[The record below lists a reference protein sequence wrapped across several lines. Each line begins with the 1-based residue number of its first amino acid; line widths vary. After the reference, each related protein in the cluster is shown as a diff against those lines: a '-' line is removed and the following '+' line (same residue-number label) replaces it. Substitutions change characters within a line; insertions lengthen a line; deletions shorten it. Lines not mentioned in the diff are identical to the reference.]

1 MTQALLPSN
10 STPWEKAVAN
20 ALAPEQV
27 VVDAIGAIRGTKL
40 TSPPPSFLPF
50 LIWEYGLSE
59 LTPYVPN
66 LYDLIEEGIE
76 WQRVRG
82 THDAVQRGL
91 GWLGYTAAIE
101 EAPTFRR
108 FWNAFQLRFNSL
120 PENDAPDLE
129 RIEGVTT
136 LSVPLRS
143 NLRRGVHQYDV
154 TAAELD
160 HSRLD
165 HCMLDFS
172 SGIVATPKGTIW
184 SFGRT
189 HEIDHTLTEAE
200 GLALGNWLADTG
212 AGVGWDPVTWA
223 DADFAW
229 TDDPNYQRAVALA
242 GWFEGKRL
250 YIALKD
256 TDDAVIGYRR
266 ARAVRPVSVNF
277 EGVYAFGGSDYAP
290 AENGTAVYIE
300 ALTQFDDADGVTAES
315 ISLIVEPDLAADV
328 KPGKL
333 WLEPSELSGGT
344 EFAAHPTTIP
354 LRKTVRE
361 QIKIMLR
368 F

>member
-1 MTQALLPSN
+1 MSIVVPANSPVWEVAMAEAMATPEVVGQAVSAMHGC
-10 STPWEKAVAN
+10 KIFA
-20 ALAPEQV
+20 
-27 VVDAIGAIRGTKL
+27 
-40 TSPPPSFLPF
+40 PPPSFLPF

-82 THDAVQRGL
+82 THDAVHRGL
-91 GWLGYTAAIE
+91 GWVGYTATIE
-101 EAPTFRR
+101 EALSFRR
-108 FWNAFQLRFNSL
+108 FWNAFQLRFDSL

-136 LSVPLRS
+136 LSVPMRS
-143 NLRRGVHQYDV
+143 NLRRGVYQYDV

-172 SGIVATPKGTIW
+172 SGTVATPKGTVW

-212 AGVGWDPVTWA
+212 AGVGWDPVSWA

-229 TDDPNYQRAVALA
+229 ADDPNYQRAVALS
-242 GWFEGKRL
+242 GWFEGKRMYL
-250 YIALKD
+250 ALRD
-256 TDDAVIGYRR
+256 ADAAVIGYRR
-266 ARAVRPVSVNF
+266 ARAVRPVSVDF
-277 EGVYAFGGSDYAP
+277 EGVYAFAGNDYAP

-315 ISLIVEPDLAADV
+315 ISLIVEPELGAGV

-333 WLEPSELSGGT
+333 WLEPSELSGGA
-344 EFAAHPTTIP
+344 EFTAHLITIP